1 MEPFGIQNAVLPG
14 DIHGVFEATWNS
26 RKTWYQ
32 SVLKI
37 PLREKRQVQSS
48 AVRRLWRGKEKAHF
62 PNGWLR
68 NTTLICH
75 NRWSAVLL
83 RYFWIF
89 TNVHL
94 FQSFQLWRSDTREA
108 ENVLIST
115 FFFFFSWN
123 NKYSLRYL
131 REPSKSERHFR
142 YHFSFK
148 GKLLLYIKAKT
159 NKQTKPQHLKTV
171 QAQQT

>member
-115 FFFFFSWN
+115 FFFFFFPETINIPYVIWGN
-123 NKYSLRYL
+123 LQSLRDIL
-131 REPSKSERHFR
+131 DIIFPSRESSCF
-142 YHFSFK
+142 
-148 GKLLLYIKAKT
+148 I
-159 NKQTKPQHLKTV
+159 
-171 QAQQT
+171 